1 MQFCVLLQ
9 KEDEQWRRQDSGGT
23 GFACKPAPDLGILDD
38 ASPFEKLGFWVE
50 SQTGLQDLQID
61 ETESKKQTKETASG
75 KGERALTSTYL
86 SQCDVEYG
94 FYARYFGEW

>member
-23 GFACKPAPDLGILDD
+23 GFACKSAPDLGILDD
-38 ASPFEKLGFWVE
+38 APPFEKLGFWME

-61 ETESKKQTKETASG
+61 EAEFEKQKEKTPSG
-75 KGERALTSTYL
+75 K
-86 SQCDVEYG
+86 D
-94 FYARYFGEW
+94 

>member
-50 SQTGLQDLQID
+50 SQTGVQDLQID
-61 ETESKKQTKETASG
+61 EAKFEKQKEKTPSSK
-75 KGERALTSTYL
+75 
-86 SQCDVEYG
+86 D
-94 FYARYFGEW
+94 